1 MNRTS
6 RMSPTRP
13 WRAVIVDDEPPARRS
28 LQLLLAA
35 YPDVEVVAE
44 CDHAGAAIEAIR
56 AHKPDL
62 LFIDV
67 QMPEATGL
75 DVIDA
80 AGRDAVPVVVF
91 TTAYAEYAL
100 AAFEAHAFDYLL
112 KPWSDERFHAVMAR
126 VRRALETAAAA
137 ASMETMDAQRR
148 VLTIRDAGTLHRL
161 PIPDIVWI
169 EAEDYCTRIHAGDR
183 RPLVRRSMQSLAE
196 ELAPAGFLRVHRSAI
211 VNLAKVREVTPLA
224 SGDADAVLADGTV
237 VRVSRTFR
245 DSLHRE
251 LDSLHR

>member
-1 MNRTS
+1 M
-6 RMSPTRP
+6 MPK

-28 LQLLLAA
+28 LQVLLSG
-35 YPDVEVVAE
+35 YPDIDVVAE
-44 CDHAGAAIEAIR
+44 CDHAAAAIDVIR
-56 AHKPDL
+56 STKPDL

-67 QMPEATGL
+67 QMPGATGL

-80 AGRDAVPVVVF
+80 AGRDTVPVVVF

-112 KPWSDERFHAVMAR
+112 KPWTDERFHSVMAR
-126 VRRALETAAAA
+126 VRRALTVAATA
-137 ASMETMDAQRR
+137 ASMDAATR
-148 VLTIRDAGTLHRL
+148 VLTVRDGSKTLR
-161 PIPDIVWI
+161 IPVTDIVWV
-169 EAEDYCTRIHAGDR
+169 EAEDYCTRIHAGQR

-211 VNLAKVREVTPLA
+211 VNLARVREVAPLA
-224 SGDADAVLADGTV
+224 TGDADVTLSDGTV

-245 DSLHRE
+245 DSLHRH
-251 LDSLHR
+251 LDSLQR

>member
-1 MNRTS
+1 MT
-6 RMSPTRP
+6 PK

-28 LQLLLAA
+28 LQVLLSG
-35 YPDVEVVAE
+35 YPDIDVVAE
-44 CDHAGAAIEAIR
+44 CDHAVAAIDAIR
-56 AHKPDL
+56 STKPDL

-67 QMPEATGL
+67 QMPGATGL

-80 AGRDAVPVVVF
+80 AGRDTVPVVVF

-112 KPWSDERFHAVMAR
+112 KPWTDERFHSVMAR
-126 VRRALETAAAA
+126 VRRALTVAAAA
-137 ASMETMDAQRR
+137 ASM
-148 VLTIRDAGTLHRL
+148 DAGTRL
-161 PIPDIVWI
+161 LTVRDGGKTLRIPVADIVWV
-169 EAEDYCTRIHAGDR
+169 EAEDYCTRIHAGPR

-211 VNLAKVREVTPLA
+211 VNLARVREVAPLPT
-224 SGDADAVLADGTV
+224 GDADATLTDGTV

-245 DSLHRE
+245 DSLHRQ
-251 LDSLHR
+251 LDSLQR

>member
-1 MNRTS
+1 MTAR
-6 RMSPTRP
+6 

-28 LQLLLAA
+28 LHLLLGS

-44 CDHAGAAIEAIR
+44 CDHAAAAIEAIR
-56 AHKPDL
+56 ATKPDL

-67 QMPEATGL
+67 QMPGATGL

-80 AGRDAVPVVVF
+80 AGRDAVPIVVF

-112 KPWSDERFHAVMAR
+112 KPWTDERFHGVMAR
-126 VRRALETAAAA
+126 VRRALTTAAAA
-137 ASMETMDAQRR
+137 AVVATTDGVTR
-148 VLTIRDAGTLHRL
+148 VLTIRDGGRLHR
-161 PIPDIVWI
+161 IPVAEIAWI

-211 VNLAKVREVTPLA
+211 VNLSRVREVTPLA
-224 SGDADAVLADGTV
+224 TGDADARLADGTI
-237 VRVSRTFR
+237 VRISRTYR
-245 DSLHRE
+245 DSLQRH
-251 LDSLHR
+251 LASLQR

>member
-1 MNRTS
+1 M
-6 RMSPTRP
+6 TRR

-28 LQLLLAA
+28 LQVLLGG
-35 YPDVEVVAE
+35 YPDIDVVAE
-44 CDHAGAAIEAIR
+44 CDHAAAAIAAIR
-56 AHKPDL
+56 AERPDL

-112 KPWSDERFHAVMAR
+112 KPWTDERFHSVMAR
-126 VRRALETAAAA
+126 VRRALAVAAAA
-137 ASMETMDAQRR
+137 ASVDAAAR
-148 VLTIRDAGTLHRL
+148 VLTIRDAGVVHR
-161 PIPDIVWI
+161 IPVSEIVWV
-169 EAEDYCTRIHAGDR
+169 EAEDYCTRIHAGAR

-196 ELAPAGFLRVHRSAI
+196 ELVPAGFLRVHRSAI
-211 VNLAKVREVTPLA
+211 VNLARVREVTPLS
-224 SGDADAVLADGTV
+224 SGDADARLSDGTL

-251 LDSLHR
+251 LGSLQR

>member
-1 MNRTS
+1 VIAR
-6 RMSPTRP
+6 

-28 LQLLLAA
+28 LQVLLGG
-35 YPDVEVVAE
+35 YPDIEVVAE
-44 CDHAGAAIEAIR
+44 CGHARAAIEAIR
-56 AHKPDL
+56 SERPDL

-112 KPWSDERFHAVMAR
+112 KPWTDDRFHAVMTR
-126 VRRALETAAAA
+126 VRRALAA
-137 ASMETMDAQRR
+137 ASAAASVDALGR
-148 VLTIRDAGTLHRL
+148 VLTIRDAGRMHR
-161 PIPDIVWI
+161 IPVADIVWI

-196 ELAPAGFLRVHRSAI
+196 ELARSGFLRVHRSAI
-211 VNLAKVREVTPLA
+211 VNLACVREVTPLQ
-224 SGDADAVLADGTV
+224 SGDADARLADGTI

-245 DSLHRE
+245 DSLHRQ
-251 LDSLHR
+251 LASLQT

>member
-1 MNRTS
+1 M
-6 RMSPTRP
+6 MPK

-28 LQLLLAA
+28 LQVLLSG
-35 YPDVEVVAE
+35 YPDIDVVAE
-44 CDHAGAAIEAIR
+44 CDHAAAAIDVIR
-56 AHKPDL
+56 STKPDL

-67 QMPEATGL
+67 QMPGATGL

-80 AGRDAVPVVVF
+80 AGRDTVPVVVF

-112 KPWSDERFHAVMAR
+112 KPWTDERFHSVMAR
-126 VRRALETAAAA
+126 VRRALTVAATA
-137 ASMETMDAQRR
+137 ASMDAATR
-148 VLTIRDAGTLHRL
+148 VLTVRDGSKTLR
-161 PIPDIVWI
+161 IPVTDIVWV
-169 EAEDYCTRIHAGDR
+169 EAEDYCTRIHAGQR

-211 VNLAKVREVTPLA
+211 VNLARVREVAPLA
-224 SGDADAVLADGTV
+224 TGDADATLSDGTV

-245 DSLHRE
+245 DSLHRH
-251 LDSLHR
+251 LDSLQR

>member
-1 MNRTS
+1 MS
-6 RMSPTRP
+6 RA

-28 LQLLLAA
+28 LQVLLAA
-35 YPDVEVVAE
+35 YPDITIVAE
-44 CDHAGAAIEAIR
+44 CDHAAAAIDAIR

-67 QMPEATGL
+67 QMPDATGL

-112 KPWSDERFHAVMAR
+112 KPWTDERFQAVMTR
-126 VRRALETAAAA
+126 VRRALQVAAAA
-137 ASMETMDAQRR
+137 ASTDASRR

-161 PIPDIVWI
+161 PIADIVWI

-224 SGDADAVLADGTV
+224 SGDADVRLADGTV
-237 VRVSRTFR
+237 VRASRTFR

-251 LDSLHR
+251 LGSLHR